1 MTPATAV
8 VLWALLA
15 APKSPRRLTP
25 GARVPLELGV
35 FGLAALALFAA
46 GSTVAAIVLGTLMIL
61 NAALLTVFDQHRWR
75 AAS

>member
-1 MTPATAV
+1 
-8 VLWALLA
+8 
-15 APKSPRRLTP
+15 
-25 GARVPLELGV
+25 VPLELGV